1 MIGSY
6 VVGRLVQSLFVVL
19 VVVFVVAMLV
29 RLIPGDIVD
38 VMIVGNPGIT
48 EKDAERVRAE
58 LGLDRTVPQHFVAY
72 VSGLIEG
79 DMGTSIRHRQP
90 VSAMIAER
98 VPATLE
104 LTLLAMVLAV
114 LLAVPIG
121 MVTAIHQGRLVDQLG
136 MTLAT
141 LGVAVPGFLLG
152 ILMILVFSVELGWL
166 PPAGRSGSIVAGA
179 WEAAVQGDFGI
190 FWKNLRYFLMPAATL
205 AASVVAINARLI
217 RSTMLEVIR
226 QDFLLFVRAKGA
238 PPRVIYLRHAL
249 RNAMIPAVTM
259 LGLQLGFLVSGAFI
273 VENVFAWPGLGRLAV
288 EAILWRDLPLIQG
301 TVLVSS
307 ILFVSLSLVVDLVYR
322 LLDPRIRYG
331 H

>member
-6 VVGRLVQSLFVVL
+6 VVGRLVQSLFVVV

-48 EKDAERVRAE
+48 EEDAARVRAE
-58 LGLDRTVPQHFVAY
+58 LGLNRTVPQHFVAY

-90 VSAMIAER
+90 VSTMIAER

-114 LLAVPIG
+114 GLAIPIG
-121 MVTAIHQGRLVDQLG
+121 MVTAVHQGRLVDQLG

-226 QDFLLFVRAKGA
+226 QDFLMFVRAKGA
-238 PPRVIYLRHAL
+238 PAQVIYLRHAL